1 MTTTNCEN
9 PYNIGGGQAVGCGQ
23 CLPCRIKKR
32 REWSHRIQL
41 EAGLKPDNNFL
52 TLTYAKD
59 PKHLEPKDMR
69 VFLDNLR
76 HIIGYGKFRFFGVG
90 EYGDD
95 NFRPHYHLVLFGY
108 PSCFK
113 PRHRGDCDCA
123 SCSVIHR
130 AWGRGFI
137 TNDPLTP
144 ERAAYIARYTVKKM
158 TRTDDPRLGDL
169 QPEFARMSL
178 KPGIGAGVVD
188 ALAELITRYS
198 LLTPQGDVPVTLRHG
213 RQQMPLGRY
222 LRKKLRER
230 LGLDAR
236 SPHVLSPEASYA
248 HFHSEENADMRALLA
263 ASFTD
268 SEAPSLKQQ
277 LLKASREQRNQIER
291 RYHLFKP
298 KGKI

>member
-1 MTTTNCEN
+1 MTTTKCHN
-9 PYNIGGGQAVGCGQ
+9 PYSIGGGQAVGCGQ

-32 REWSHRIQL
+32 REWAHRIQL
-41 EAGLKPDNNFL
+41 EQGLKPDNNFL

-59 PKHLEPKDMR
+59 PKNLNPKDMR
-69 VFLDNLR
+69 TFLDNLR
-76 HIIGYGKFRFFGVG
+76 NIIGYGRFRYFGVG

-95 NFRPHYHLVLFGY
+95 NLRPHYHLVLFGY
-108 PSCFK
+108 PPCLR
-113 PRHRGDCDCA
+113 PAHRGNCTCA

-137 TNDPLTP
+137 TNDPLIP

-169 QPEFARMSL
+169 TPEFARMSL

-198 LLTPQGDVPVTLRHG
+198 LLDSQGDVPVTLRHG
-213 RQQMPLGRY
+213 TQQMPLGRY

-236 SPHVLSPEASYA
+236 SPHVLSAEAAYK

-268 SEAPSLKQQ
+268 PEAPSLKQQ
-277 LLKASREQRNQIER
+277 LLKASREQRDQIER
-291 RYHLFKP
+291 RNRLFKP